1 MYTVGI
7 VYKNNTMYTACSPSS
22 CRDLSRL
29 SAAPAPSVP
38 TIPAPRTLRG
48 YVQRQQRQRTMY
60 TSINVLENIGRLCA
74 AAVASTTLVGKS
86 SFLVSSTSL
95 LSLVLRQTDRQ
106 QVLRQTDRQQVLG
119 QTATRYLG

>member
-48 YVQRQQRQRTMY
+48 YVQQQQQRTMY
-60 TSINVLENIGRLCA
+60 TSIIVLENIGRLCA
-74 AAVASTTLVGKS
+74 AAVW
-86 SFLVSSTSL
+86 F
-95 LSLVLRQTDRQ
+95 
-106 QVLRQTDRQQVLG
+106 
-119 QTATRYLG
+119 